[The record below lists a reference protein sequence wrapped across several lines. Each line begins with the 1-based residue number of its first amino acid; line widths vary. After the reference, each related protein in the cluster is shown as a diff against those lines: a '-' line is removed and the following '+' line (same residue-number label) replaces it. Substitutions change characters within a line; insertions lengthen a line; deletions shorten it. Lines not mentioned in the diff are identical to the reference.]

1 MKEAKSSKWLF
12 FNRLMLAT
20 LATIFSFSTLSAQV
34 KTVSGVVKDASG
46 ETIIGASVIVKG
58 TKVATIT
65 NIDGAYTLNVP
76 ADSKTIVVSYIG
88 MQTQEIAINAS
99 IVNVTLRSVDKSLDE
114 VVVVGYGTQRKRDLT
129 GSVSTVGEKAL
140 KDIPVAT
147 AAEAITGKM
156 PGVQVTT
163 TDGAPDAEIK
173 IRVRGGGSITQS
185 STPLYVVDGFFK
197 DNINDIAPTDIQ
209 SIEVLKDA
217 SSTAIYGSRGAN
229 GVIIITTRTPQVGR
243 LSVSYNSFVGFKQ
256 VTKVLDVLTP
266 FQFAQKQYER
276 AVWNNSV
283 SSDYENYFGS
293 YSDINLYNNVAG
305 TDWQKK
311 TFGNT
316 GVTENQTI
324 SLSGGSKILAYNA
337 TYNHVSDKAIMYMSN
352 YQRDNLSVK
361 LNYSPLKW
369 LSVDVSSRYT
379 NTTINGSG
387 ANDQTG
393 SEKSTSDSRVKSA
406 VVYTPIPLKNL
417 TTQNDDADATS
428 SLYSPI
434 TTTQDNN
441 RYQLKQNLNVN
452 GGLTIA
458 FLKNWTF
465 RSTLGYTKTYTDD
478 KKFYGVTSYYVL
490 NGGATKRDNA
500 YAPSAFVTNSNYM
513 NLQNTNLLTYKKDNL
528 FQGHNINFILGQE
541 SYIYSSDFV
550 VQDVEA
556 FPKTYDS
563 FTSWANLADGTTVAS
578 KHTFNP
584 DYRKFSYFSRLNYS
598 INDKYLLAV
607 SVRADGSSKFL
618 KNPWGI
624 FPSISGG
631 WRISE
636 ESFLQDSKG
645 WLSNLKIRAGWGEAG
660 NDNIPNSMFL
670 RNYSSSYSSYLPT
683 NTPTTIFSAGT
694 TLANPDLK
702 WETTFTTN
710 GGIDFGFFN
719 NRISGSVE
727 VYSNVT
733 RDALINLSISGPYS
747 NIWQNVASTSNKG
760 IELNLN
766 ATLVQTKDFNLN
778 VAFNISSNQNNVL
791 SLGGLTSYQFN
802 EAWTSYTS
810 ASNSYNVTPGQPVGL
825 IYGYAS
831 NGMYT
836 ADDFT
841 WSGTKWVM
849 NATKYSNYE
858 ATTKTYSDANGNKFV
873 DNSALDG
880 LSWGPGAMKLKDQD
894 GDGVITLK
902 DKVLIGNANPKHF
915 GGFSLTANYKGF
927 DAAMNFNWVYGNTI
941 YNANKIELNTQYY
954 KFRNMLTSSAKSY
967 TQIDL
972 ATGNRVTDPVALT
985 VMNAN
990 ASIWAAPTGQFA
1002 TTSWAMEDGSF
1013 LRLNNVTVGYT
1024 LPSNFTK
1031 KFWVQKLRV
1040 YLSGQNLLTWTKYSG
1055 FDPEVDTRRS
1065 TPATPGVD
1073 YSAYPKS
1080 RSYNV
1085 GLNITF

>member
-1 MKEAKSSKWLF
+1 MKEAKSQIKLF
-12 FNRLMLAT
+12 FNRFGLVMLAVFF
-20 LATIFSFSTLSAQV
+20 AVGSVSAQV
-34 KTVSGVVKDASG
+34 KTVTGVVKDATG
-46 ETIIGASVIVKG
+46 ETIIGASVVVKG
-58 TKVATIT
+58 TKVASIT
-65 NIDGAYTLNVP
+65 DIDGNFKIQVP
-76 ADSKTIVVSYIG
+76 ADGKMLVISYIG
-88 MQTQEIAINAS
+88 MQSQEVTINAS
-99 IVNVTLRSVDKSLDE
+99 VLNVTLRAVDKSLEE

-129 GSVSTVGEKAL
+129 GSVSSVSEKAL

-197 DNINDIAPTDIQ
+197 DNINDIAPSDI
-209 SIEVLKDA
+209 SSMEVLKDA

-229 GVIIITTRTPQVGR
+229 GVIIITTKTATVGK
-243 LSVSYNSFVGFKQ
+243 LSISYNSFVGFKQ
-256 VTKVLDVLTP
+256 VTKLLDVLTP

-293 YSDINLYNNVAG
+293 YSDINLYNDVVG

-316 GVTENQTI
+316 GITENQTV
-324 SLSGGSKILAYNA
+324 SLSGGSKVFTYNA
-337 TYNHVSDKAIMYMSN
+337 SYNHVSDKAIMYMSN
-352 YQRDNLSVK
+352 YQRDNISLK
-361 LNYSPLKW
+361 LNYSPLSW
-369 LSVDVSSRYT
+369 LKLDVSSRYT

-387 ANDQTG
+387 TNDQTG

-428 SLYSPI
+428 ALYSPI

-441 RYQLKQNLNVN
+441 RYQLKQNFNIN

-458 FLKNWTF
+458 FLKDWTF
-465 RSTLGYTKTYTDD
+465 RSTFGYTKTYTDD

-500 YAPSAFVTNSNYM
+500 YAPSAFITNTNNT

-541 SYIYSSDFV
+541 SYIYSSDFI
-550 VQDVEA
+550 VQDIEA

-563 FTSWANLADGTTVAS
+563 FTTWANLADGTNVAT

-598 INDKYLLAV
+598 IYDKYLLAV
-607 SVRADGSSKFL
+607 SLRADGSSKFL
-618 KNPWGI
+618 KNPWGF
-624 FPSISGG
+624 FPSVSGG

-636 ESFLQDSKG
+636 EPFLKNSQG
-645 WLSNLKIRAGWGEAG
+645 WLSNLKLRAGWGEAG

-683 NTPTTIFSAGT
+683 TIPTTIFSAGT

-719 NRISGSVE
+719 NRLSGSLE

-733 RDALINLSISGPYS
+733 RDALINMSISGPYS
-747 NIWQNVASTSNKG
+747 NIWQNAASTSNKG

-766 ATLVQTKDFNLN
+766 AALVQTKDFNLS
-778 VAFNISSNQNNVL
+778 VAFNISANQNSVL
-791 SLGGLTSYQFN
+791 DLGGLTSYQFN

-841 WSGTKWVM
+841 WSGSKWVM
-849 NATKYSNYE
+849 NSSKYANYD
-858 ATTKTYSDANGNKFV
+858 ATTKTYSDASGNKFV

-880 LSWGPGAMKLKDQD
+880 LSWGPGAMKLKDTD
-894 GDGVITLK
+894 GDGAITLK
-902 DKVLIGNANPKHF
+902 DKVLIGNTNPKHF

-941 YNANKIELNTQYY
+941 YNANKIELNTAYY
-954 KFRNMLTSSAKSY
+954 KYRNMLSSAANSY
-967 TQIDL
+967 TQIDWT
-972 ATGNRVTDPVALT
+972 TGNRVTDPATLT
-985 VMNAN
+985 SMNAN

-1002 TTSWAMEDGSF
+1002 TTSWSMEDGSF

-1024 LPSNFTK
+1024 LPSKLTK
-1031 KFWVQKLRV
+1031 KFWVQKLRL
-1040 YLSGQNLLTWTKYSG
+1040 YASGQNLLTWTKYSG

-1080 RSYNV
+1080 RSYNLGV
-1085 GLNITF
+1085 NITF